1 MNAITSPM
9 PATIHPASSLGKT
22 ARTRE
27 AGQVQQRTVETRQ
40 GRVRGLHLLRRIG
53 VLLADWEYVLRHQVR
68 AAFDRG
74 QPAALVDDSGS
85 GEPVV
90 LLPGIYETWRFLH
103 PLARRLHAAGHPV
116 HVVAALGDNR
126 MSLQEAADRVQRHL
140 LENHLGDVTIVAHS
154 KGGLVARTLLG
165 RPETAARIRRVVAIS
180 TPFSG
185 SVLAGWIPIPA
196 VRALRPDGPDF
207 ARSATADVD
216 VARVVSIWGWYD
228 PHIPGGCALPGA
240 RNIEVPVGGHFRILG
255 SPRVLALVDELTGD
269 GVDDDGAE
277 AGAGGV

>member
-1 MNAITSPM
+1 M
-9 PATIHPASSLGKT
+9 
-22 ARTRE
+22 
-27 AGQVQQRTVETRQ
+27 
-40 GRVRGLHLLRRIG
+40 
-53 VLLADWEYVLRHQVR
+53 LLADWEYVLRHQVR

-165 RPETAARIRRVVAIS
+165 RPEMAARIRRVVAIS

-207 ARSATADVD
+207 ARSATADID

-228 PHIPGGCALPGA
+228 PHIPGGCALRGA

-269 GVDDDGAE
+269 GGDDDGAE

>member
-1 MNAITSPM
+1 VE
-9 PATIHPASSLGKT
+9 
-22 ARTRE
+22 R
-27 AGQVQQRTVETRQ
+27 RTVERRTVERRTVERRTVEESPARAR
-40 GRVRGLHLLRRIG
+40 GVRPLRGIG
-53 VLLADWEYVLRHQVR
+53 VLLADWGYVLRHQLR

-74 QPAALVDDSGS
+74 EPAALVDESGT
-85 GEPVV
+85 GEPVI

-126 MSLQEAADRVQRHL
+126 MSLQEAADLVQRHL

-154 KGGLVARTLLG
+154 KGGLVARALLA
-165 RPETAARIRRVVAIS
+165 RPEVAARIRRVVAIS

-196 VRALRPDGPDF
+196 VRALRPTGPDF
-207 ARSATADVD
+207 ARLAAAETDLS
-216 VARVVSIWGWYD
+216 RIVSIWGWYD

-255 SPRVLALVDELTGD
+255 SPRVLALVDDLTD
-269 GVDDDGAE
+269 I
-277 AGAGGV
+277 

>member
-1 MNAITSPM
+1 ME
-9 PATIHPASSLGKT
+9 GRT
-22 ARTRE
+22 AR
-27 AGQVQQRTVETRQ
+27 A
-40 GRVRGLHLLRRIG
+40 RGLHLLRRIA
-53 VLLADWEYVLRHQVR
+53 VLLADWEYVLRHQLR
-68 AAFDRG
+68 AAFDRAE
-74 QPAALVDDSGS
+74 PAALVDDSGT

-116 HVVAALGDNR
+116 HVVSALGDNR
-126 MSLQEAADRVQRHL
+126 MSLEQAADLVQRHL

-165 RPETAARIRRVVAIS
+165 RPEVATRIRRVVAIS

-185 SVLAGWIPIPA
+185 SVLAHWIPIPA
-196 VRALRPDGPDF
+196 VHALRPTGPDF
-207 ARSATADVD
+207 VRLATAEVD
-216 VARVVSIWGWYD
+216 VSRIVSIWGWFD

-255 SPRVLALVDELTGD
+255 SPRVLALVDDLT
-269 GVDDDGAE
+269 DDFADDVSGR
-277 AGAGGV
+277 

>member
-1 MNAITSPM
+1 M
-9 PATIHPASSLGKT
+9 
-22 ARTRE
+22 
-27 AGQVQQRTVETRQ
+27 QQRRVEARQ
-40 GRVRGLHLLRRIG
+40 GRVRRLQLLRRIG

-74 QPAALVDDSGS
+74 EPGALVDDSGT

-154 KGGLVARTLLG
+154 KGGLVARTLLA

-216 VARVVSIWGWYD
+216 VTRVVSIWGWYD
-228 PHIPGGCALPGA
+228 PHIPGGCALAGA

-255 SPRVLALVDELTGD
+255 SPRVLALVDELI
-269 GVDDDGAE
+269 DDAVGGG
-277 AGAGGV
+277 GAGES

>member
-1 MNAITSPM
+1 VSV
-9 PATIHPASSLGKT
+9 
-22 ARTRE
+22 E
-27 AGQVQQRTVETRQ
+27 QRTVE
-40 GRVRGLHLLRRIG
+40 GRPARLRGVHLLRRVG

-68 AAFDRG
+68 AAFDHG
-74 QPAALVDDSGS
+74 EPEALVDESGT

-116 HVVAALGDNR
+116 HVVAGLGDNR
-126 MSLQEAADRVQRHL
+126 MSLQEAADLVQRHL
-140 LENHLGDVTIVAHS
+140 VENHLGDVTIVAHS
-154 KGGLVARTLLG
+154 KGGLVARTLLA
-165 RPETAARIRRVVAIS
+165 RPEVAARIRRVVAIS

-207 ARSATADVD
+207 ARLAAAETDVS
-216 VARVVSIWGWYD
+216 RVVSIWGWYD

-255 SPRVLALVDELTGD
+255 SPRVLALVDELTD
-269 GVDDDGAE
+269 G
-277 AGAGGV
+277 